1 LVIRM
6 FKAGEL
12 ISRYSNIDS
21 SKGHCV
27 VVDMDEDNYTL
38 YNNSLKCLQRIA
50 RVVVD
55 RLYSPVIVVSSEER
69 EVVYELT

>member
-1 LVIRM
+1 
-6 FKAGEL
+6 
-12 ISRYSNIDS
+12 
-21 SKGHCV
+21 
-27 VVDMDEDNYTL
+27 MDEDNYTL